1 MQGVPHP
8 APSNGR
14 NARQH
19 PLHIR
24 TRIVPLMHSPQ
35 RTWHNYLS
43 CRQVVSRDIDLPYE
57 QAPSAL
63 LFLCSP
69 RSSFPLTQIGKSNT
83 IGGMI
88 GTPISETACEIPA
101 TANFTVGR
109 YEVRRCSHMPGASS
123 DLKIGSF
130 DYTRVVNA
138 QTFQGLCEL
147 LGNEPARLASP

>member
-1 MQGVPHP
+1 
-8 APSNGR
+8 
-14 NARQH
+14 
-19 PLHIR
+19 
-24 TRIVPLMHSPQ
+24 
-35 RTWHNYLS
+35 
-43 CRQVVSRDIDLPYE
+43 
-57 QAPSAL
+57 
-63 LFLCSP
+63 
-69 RSSFPLTQIGKSNT
+69 
-83 IGGMI
+83 MI